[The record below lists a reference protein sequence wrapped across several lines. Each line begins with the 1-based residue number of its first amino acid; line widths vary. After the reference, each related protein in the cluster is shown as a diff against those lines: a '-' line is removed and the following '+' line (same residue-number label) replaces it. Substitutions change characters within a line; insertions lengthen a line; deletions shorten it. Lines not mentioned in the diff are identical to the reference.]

1 MPIQSDI
8 IISFEIGC
16 HFQPQKSKNI
26 KNFSYPKIFEDLK
39 TTISRL
45 LLMPGGSATAQTK
58 VFRISIQYLIN
69 T

>member
-1 MPIQSDI
+1 MAIQSDI
-8 IISFEIGC
+8 FISFGIAC

-26 KNFSYPKIFEDLK
+26 KNFSYPKIFKDLK

-45 LLMPGGSATAQTK
+45 LLMPGGSASAQTK
-58 VFRISIQYLIN
+58 GFRISIKYLIN